1 MSSSAIITII
11 GLSIIFFYAI
21 VKILNFYGF
30 SFDVYGIYI
39 IFYSLMVLSVL
50 ILPNSEPEV

>member
-1 MSSSAIITII
+1 MSSSEIITTI

-21 VKILNFYGF
+21 IKILIFYGF
-30 SFDVYGIYI
+30 SFDVYGTYI